1 MTARSCPRLFEVEAA
16 RDGRLAG
23 TERASFERHMRT
35 CPTCL
40 REAQTLEAP
49 AAALRGGSAG
59 TRDELHVRRER
70 TRLLASF
77 DGELVVAG
85 KRWGRWRL
93 WPPAVAAIV
102 VVVVGLL
109 IVFWRVP
116 PREPVRASSAVL
128 RASSAAVWSEQRQD
142 HLDRIVLER
151 GSLWLHIDHSS
162 RQSQRL
168 LVILPD
174 GELEDTGTTFS
185 VSAEDGRTTRVEV
198 QDGSVMLRLRGSSP
212 VAIGAGGTW
221 SPEAGP
227 GPAPVAATSARAAS
241 SGEPTPHRAA
251 LPALSAPLPT
261 RRASLPEPRSSASPA
276 TAIAVDPSDEFRAA
290 MATFNAGDNV
300 GAAAAFQAFLA
311 EHPRDPRAEDAAY
324 LRVIAL
330 RRSGDDG
337 STKRAAADY
346 LRRYPAGF
354 RHAEVELLLH

>member
-1 MTARSCPRLFEVEAA
+1 MTSPSCPRLFEVEAA

-23 TERASFERHMRT
+23 AELASFERHMRA
-35 CPTCL
+35 CPACL
-40 REAQTLEAP
+40 REAQALEAP
-49 AAALRGGSAG
+49 GAALRAGSVG
-59 TRDELHVRRER
+59 KRDELHVRRER

-85 KRWGRWRL
+85 RRWARWLL
-93 WPPAVAAIV
+93 WPVPVA

-109 IVFWRVP
+109 IIFWHVRPV
-116 PREPVRASSAVL
+116 EPARASSAVV
-128 RASSAAVWSEQRQD
+128 RASSAAVWSEKRQD
-142 HLDRIVLER
+142 HLDQIRLER

-162 RQSQRL
+162 RQSRRL

-198 QDGSVMLRLRGSSP
+198 QDGSVMLRLRGLLP

-221 SPEAGP
+221 SP
-227 GPAPVAATSARAAS
+227 GPAPVA
-241 SGEPTPHRAA
+241 
-251 LPALSAPLPT
+251 
-261 RRASLPEPRSSASPA
+261 SASPA
-276 TAIAVDPSDEFRAA
+276 SSVEPTPQHRAAPLSPSSPSLARPSSSPSPSASEPLVSSATPDPSDDFRAA
-290 MATFNAGDNV
+290 MATLNAGDNA
-300 GAAAAFQAFLA
+300 GAAAAFMSFLA
-311 EHPRDPRAEDAAY
+311 KHPRDPRSEDAAY

-337 STKRAAADY
+337 SMKQAGADY

-354 RHAEVELLLH
+354 RHAEVELLLR